1 MDDSEDE
8 SDGQMGRKVDSIEV
22 KCWKEI
28 IKRKDQEL
36 DELVDENKRFKS
48 ELRKALSS
56 NSRGTKGDIRKDYG
70 WNGEE
75 VNLSD
80 RVSLFCRDY
89 LFPRFKF
96 LSDDWQKYDAE
107 NENSLSYFVGK
118 RMKMN
123 SMNRYEDLWERVF
136 VPTIRLKYQTIRCN
150 LNNAIKQIYKGESLN
165 WKVIFCFCF

>member
-1 MDDSEDE
+1 MSDDDDE
-8 SDGQMGRKVDSIEV
+8 SDDQMGKKVDSNEV
-22 KCWKEI
+22 KRLKES
-28 IKRKDQEL
+28 IKRKDQEW
-36 DELVDENKRFKS
+36 DELVEENKRLKS

-56 NSRGTKGDIRKDYG
+56 NSKVTKGDIRKDND

-123 SMNRYEDLWERVF
+123 GMNRYEDLWERVF

-165 WKVIFCFCF
+165 WEVICCFCF

>member
-1 MDDSEDE
+1 MSDNDDE
-8 SDGQMGRKVDSIEV
+8 SNDQMGKKVDSNEV
-22 KCWKEI
+22 KRLKES
-28 IKRKDQEL
+28 IKRKDQEW
-36 DELVDENKRFKS
+36 DELVEENKRLKS

-56 NSRGTKGDIRKDYG
+56 NSKVTKGDIRKDND

-107 NENSLSYFVGK
+107 NENSLSYFVGAK
-118 RMKMN
+118 MKMN
-123 SMNRYEDLWERVF
+123 GMNRYEVL
-136 VPTIRLKYQTIRCN
+136 
-150 LNNAIKQIYKGESLN
+150 
-165 WKVIFCFCF
+165 